1 MSKRPSWLARL
12 WVASA
17 LLLIAGGA
25 ASVVYQLAVRLLHP
39 SPVSGEILADLAE
52 AARIEAPSGL
62 LRDFNIL
69 LITMDTTRADHLHAY
84 GNRAVETR
92 SLDALARRGVLFAQ
106 AITPSP
112 STLPAHSSI
121 LTGLYPFHHGARANG
136 TFKLSDGVQTLAGSL
151 RAAGYQTGAVI
162 SAFVLDGRF
171 GLPRGFDFYDDDL
184 TKGVKYSP
192 HMFRE
197 RPAELTNEAVFAW
210 LERHA
215 REGKFFLWA
224 HYFDPHAAYLPPE
237 PYRSRYAD
245 DLYTGEIAY
254 TDRQIGKLLAKLKT
268 LGVRDRTLVVVT
280 SDHGEGRGEH
290 GEMTHALLVY
300 DATLHVPM
308 IFSAP
313 PPFPQ
318 GAAVR
323 SQVSLIDVM
332 PTILDLVGVEV
343 PDGLDGRS
351 LLGLGGDG
359 PRPTYIENLSTQ
371 VLHGWAPLLGVRRDD
386 YKFIFAPTPE
396 LYDLR
401 GDPRELD
408 NRYEQEP
415 VLAADMHALLRSF
428 VGDDPYMGTAAQQ
441 NLPLDPETEELL
453 RSLGYVFTAG
463 DKPPAPPDSYDLD
476 PKVMVHHWEKV
487 EQAVQRKIRGE
498 IAQAIERLEQ
508 ALEEVPDDVY
518 ARQVLSSA
526 YQTYGEREKAYEMI
540 RSVEERQP
548 HDASSVAAVGSAL
561 LVLNR
566 VAEAEE
572 KFQRALELEPRSGTA
587 RLGLARIARRR
598 HQEQEAL
605 ALLREVIE
613 IDPGSSGPAAHH
625 AIGRLH
631 LDKRELAEARQAFRQ
646 AIEID
651 GMYGPGYDGLAQV
664 LLEEG
669 KPDEALPLLA
679 TALRYHPA
687 QPQTLSTL
695 AQILR
700 DQGELDQAIQLCERA
715 LEISPKFAVVYNN
728 LGRIYRK
735 RGDEEKAAEMYARAI
750 EYGPR
755 FDAPH
760 VNRAQ
765 LLLGQ
770 GREEEAVEEFREA
783 ARLNPFN
790 YIALA
795 NLGVRAYKEEDLPR
809 ARAFFQRAL
818 RVREDYALAH
828 KYLGL
833 IHAQQAQPR
842 AAARHLERSLDLDD
856 AQPEVEKMRFLLAEM
871 RKLAE
876 AP

>member
-1 MSKRPSWLARL
+1 MSKRSSWLSRL
-12 WVASA
+12 WVAGA

-25 ASVVYQLAVRLLHP
+25 ASVVYQLAVRWLQP
-39 SPVSGEILADLAE
+39 SPFSGEVLAELAE
-52 AARIEAPSGL
+52 AARIEAPPGL
-62 LRDFNIL
+62 LRDFNVL

-84 GNRAVETR
+84 GNRGVETR
-92 SLDALARRGVLFAQ
+92 SLDLLAKRGVLFAQ
-106 AITPSP
+106 AVTPSP

-121 LTGLYPFHHGARANG
+121 HTGLYPFHHGARANG
-136 TFKLSDGVQTLAGSL
+136 TFKLSDGVRTLAESL
-151 RAAGYQTGAVI
+151 RADGYQTGAAI

-171 GLPRGFDFYDDDL
+171 GLPRGFDSYDDDL
-184 TKGVKYSP
+184 TKGIKYSP

-197 RPAELTNEAVFAW
+197 RPAEVTNEAVFAW
-210 LERHA
+210 LESHA
-215 REGKFFLWA
+215 REGKFFFWT

-254 TDRQIGKLLAKLKT
+254 TDRQIGKLMAKLKE
-268 LGVRDRTLVVVT
+268 LGVLDRTLVVVT

-318 GAAVR
+318 GAVVR

-332 PTILDLVGVEV
+332 PSILELVGAEV
-343 PDGLDGRS
+343 PAGLDGRS
-351 LLGLGGDG
+351 LLGLGGNG

-371 VLHGWAPLLGVRRDD
+371 VLHGWAPLLGVRQDD

-401 GDPRELD
+401 DDPRELD

-415 VLAADMHALLRSF
+415 VLSADMHALLRSF

-463 DKPPAPPDSYDLD
+463 DQQPAPPASYDLD
-476 PKVMVHHWEKV
+476 PKEMVYHWEKV
-487 EQAVQRKIRGE
+487 EQAVQQNIRGE
-498 IAQAIERLEQ
+498 VASAIESLEQ
-508 ALEEVPDDVY
+508 ALQEVPDDVY
-518 ARQVLSSA
+518 ARQILSSA
-526 YQTYGEREKAYEMI
+526 YQTHGEYEKAYEMI
-540 RSVEERQP
+540 RGVEERQP
-548 HDASSVAAVGSAL
+548 HDSGTVGAVGSAL

-566 VAEAEE
+566 VAEAEQ
-572 KFQRALELEPRSGTA
+572 KFQRALELEPRSGSA

-598 HQEQEAL
+598 HNEQEAL
-605 ALLREVIE
+605 ALLREAIE

-631 LDKRELAEARQAFRQ
+631 LDKRELAEARQAFQQ
-646 AIEID
+646 ALEID
-651 GMYGPGYDGLAQV
+651 AMYGPGYDGLAQV

-700 DQGELDQAIQLCERA
+700 DRGELEQAIKLCERA
-715 LEISPKFAVVYNN
+715 LEISPKFAVAYNN

-735 RGDEEKAAEMYARAI
+735 QGDEKKAAEMYARAI

-760 VNRAQ
+760 LNRAQ

-770 GREEEAVEEFREA
+770 GQEEEAIEEFREA

-795 NLGVRAYKEEDLPR
+795 NIGVRAYKEEDLPR

-818 RVREDYALAH
+818 RVREDYALPH

-833 IHAQQAQPR
+833 IHAQQEQPR
-842 AAARHLERSLDLDD
+842 AAARHLERSLELDD
-856 AQPEVEKMRFLLAEM
+856 AQPEVEKMRFLLAEL
-871 RKLAE
+871 RKPAE
-876 AP
+876 VP